1 MHSTTESNAPLE
13 SFFATLEK
21 DLLRAAT
28 FATRTE
34 ARAAIFD
41 YIEGFYNT
49 RRLHSGL
56 GYQSPAHHENSAA

>member
-1 MHSTTESNAPLE
+1 MSRQGNCWDNAPLE

-21 DLLRAAT
+21 DLL
-28 FATRTE
+28 
-34 ARAAIFD
+34 RAAIFD